1 MMVVSKW
8 RWLLTV
14 LALTL
19 FMPSLAT
26 AQSAIGGIAR
36 DSSGGVLPGVNVEA
50 ASPAL
55 IEKVRSAV
63 TDANGVY
70 RIENLFPGV
79 YTVTFSLSGFNTI
92 KREALE
98 LPSNFTATVNAD
110 MTVGALEET
119 VVVTGASP
127 VVDTT
132 STARAQVINRELLDV
147 LPTGKTAQLAAALV
161 PGVFMAN
168 PDVAGAQAVNQNN
181 TTAHGYVGSQT
192 TVLLDGIQLQG
203 MCGDGSTQ
211 SYSNVQNY
219 EEITVQTSGA
229 GADVAAG
236 GVRQQLISRRGG
248 NVFSGS
254 GNLVYADGGWQPSAL
269 TPELTARGLRQ
280 GNKIENLSTYETGL
294 GGKIIKDRLWWF
306 GAARNQT
313 FNSLVADTFYPDG
326 RQGYT
331 NEYTRNVSLRLTS
344 QITPKSQITAFY
356 DRVIKYLSH
365 DGLQAGRDPVR
376 AVHVSIPSPNYAQ
389 WQIKWTTTVSSKLLV
404 DIGFN
409 HYQAHRVRRY
419 QPGVK
424 QVYGSPEWFAS
435 ASRQDT
441 SLGTLTMAPADGE
454 TLQAPTRRFL
464 VGAVSYVTGSHNT
477 KFGVQFSEGL
487 RKLATEPLNAGLVQ
501 VYQNG
506 VPVSAT
512 LSNTPVRY
520 SNSVNADLGFYG
532 QDTWAYKRLSLSYG
546 LRWEYFNAQI
556 DEESSTPGRWIG
568 ARSYPGEVLPTWGG
582 AGGFTPRLGVVYNLF
597 GNGKTALKFGI
608 NKYNRQ
614 LVDDLTNRYNPIRPQ
629 TASVTWRD
637 LDGDDIADGFL
648 GCTYLTPG
656 CELNLAQLP
665 ASFGQ
670 VTPGCSVIATT
681 GSIPCGT
688 GQVDPDIQRGY
699 SIQYNI
705 GVQHELVPRVSV
717 NAYWFYSRFYDL
729 ARTDNI
735 LQSFNDY
742 TPIDIASPLD
752 GSVVRMY
759 NVSAAARTRLLNLEH
774 TATND
779 TRSNKAF
786 ETGFSARLGRGV
798 TLFGGMATEH
808 TLQRTCDAADD
819 PNRLLYCDDYADA
832 GSVPWLTQ
840 FKLSGAIS
848 LPFKI
853 QTGIGFQTYKRFL
866 STATPPIGTQWSIT
880 PTTRYA
886 ADCKGPCTPGA
897 LVNPGMT
904 TSTMNV
910 PLVKPGT
917 ELSDRINML
926 DLNIGRWMQIG
937 KVRIQPELAI
947 FNALNNLAV
956 FGVRS
961 QNYLTSSYMQPST
974 LLQPRITRIGVQV
987 KW

>member
-1 MMVVSKW
+1 MSTSCRKRLLMIVAVV
-8 RWLLTV
+8 V
-14 LALTL
+14 LVPSAAL
-19 FMPSLAT
+19 
-26 AQSAIGGIAR
+26 AQSAISGVVR
-36 DSSGGVLPGVNVEA
+36 DTSGAVLPGVNVEA

-63 TDANGVY
+63 TDTNGVY

-79 YTVTFSLSGFNTI
+79 YTVTFGLSGFSTV
-92 KREALE
+92 KRESLE
-98 LPSNFTATVNAD
+98 LPSNFTATVNAELS
-110 MTVGALEET
+110 VGALEET
-119 VVVTGASP
+119 VIVTGASP

-132 STARAQVINRELLDV
+132 STARSQVINRELLDV

-248 NVFSGS
+248 NNFSGS
-254 GNLVYADGGWQPSAL
+254 GSLVYADGGWQPSAL
-269 TPELTARGLRQ
+269 TPELTARGLQQ
-280 GNKIENLSTYETGL
+280 GNKIDNLSTYETGM
-294 GGKIIKDRLWWF
+294 GGKIIRDKLWWF

-326 RQGYT
+326 TQGFT
-331 NEYTRNVSLRLTS
+331 HEYTRNLSMRLTS
-344 QITPKSQITAFY
+344 QITPKTQVTAFY

-365 DGLQAGRDPVR
+365 DGLQAGRDPVT
-376 AVHVSIPSPNYAQ
+376 AVHESIPSPNYAQ
-389 WQIKWTTTVSSKLLV
+389 WQIKWTTTVSNRLLV
-404 DIGFN
+404 DVGFN

-424 QVYGSPEWFAS
+424 KEYGSAEWFAS
-435 ASRQDT
+435 ASHQDT
-441 SLGTLTMAPADGE
+441 SRGTLNVAPMDGE

-464 VGAVSYVTGSHNT
+464 VGAVSYVTGTHNM
-477 KFGVQFSEGL
+477 KFGAQYSQGL
-487 RKLATEPLNAGLVQ
+487 RKLATEPYNAGLVQ
-501 VYQNG
+501 VYQNSS
-506 VPVSAT
+506 PVSVT
-512 LSNTPVRY
+512 LTNTPVRY

-532 QDTWAYKRLSLSYG
+532 QDSWTWRRLSFNYG

-568 ARSYPGEVLPTWGG
+568 ARFYRGEVLPTWGG
-582 AGGFTPRLGVVYNLF
+582 VGGFAPRLGVVYDLF
-597 GNGKTALKFGI
+597 GNGKTAVKFGV

-629 TASVTWRD
+629 TASVSWRD
-637 LDGDDIADGFL
+637 LDNDDIADGAL
-648 GCTYLTPG
+648 GCTYLSPG
-656 CELNLAQLP
+656 CEINLGQLP

-670 VTPGCSVIATT
+670 VPDGCSVIATA
-681 GSIPCGT
+681 GSIPCGS
-688 GQVDPDIQRGY
+688 GQVDPAIERGY
-699 SIQYNI
+699 SLQYNV

-729 ARTDNI
+729 ARTDNV
-735 LQSFNDY
+735 LNTFADY
-742 TPIDIASPLD
+742 TPVDIASPLD

-759 NVSAAARTRLLNLEH
+759 NVSATARTRLQNLEH
-774 TATND
+774 TAIND

-786 ETGFSARLGRGV
+786 ETGFSARLAHGI

-808 TLQRTCDAADD
+808 TLQRACDSTDD
-819 PNRLLYCDDYADA
+819 PNRLLYCDDYA
-832 GSVPWLTQ
+832 GGVPWLTQ
-840 FKLSGAIS
+840 FKLSGVIPLPYKIS
-848 LPFKI
+848 
-853 QTGIGFQTYKRFL
+853 TGVGYQTYKRFL
-866 STATPPIGTQWSIT
+866 STATPPIGTQWQIT
-880 PTTRYA
+880 QTTRYP

-897 LVNPGMT
+897 IVNPGMT
-904 TSTMNV
+904 VSTMNV

-926 DLNIGRWMQIG
+926 DINIGRWFQIG
-937 KVRIQPELAI
+937 KLRLQPEVAI

-956 FGVRS
+956 YGVRS

-974 LLQPRITRIGVQV
+974 LLQPRITRVGLQM

>member
-1 MMVVSKW
+1 
-8 RWLLTV
+8 
-14 LALTL
+14 
-19 FMPSLAT
+19 MPSIAR
-26 AQSAIGGIAR
+26 AQSAIGGVIKDTTGA
-36 DSSGGVLPGVNVEA
+36 VMPGVTVEA

-63 TDANGVY
+63 TDAAGVY
-70 RIENLFPGV
+70 RIENLFPGTYEV
-79 YTVTFSLSGFNTI
+79 SFTLAGFSTV
-92 KREALE
+92 KREGLE
-98 LPSNFTATVNAD
+98 LPSNFTAIVNAE
-110 MTVGALEET
+110 MRVGALEET

-192 TVLLDGIQLQG
+192 TVLLDGVQLQG

-219 EEITVQTSGA
+219 EEITIQTSGA

-248 NVFSGS
+248 NTFAGS
-254 GNLVYADGGWQPSAL
+254 SSIVYADGSWQPSSL
-269 TPELTARGLRQ
+269 TPDLVARGLRQ
-280 GNKIENLSTYETGL
+280 GNKIDNLATYEMGT
-294 GGKIIKDRLWWF
+294 GGKIIKDKLWWF
-306 GAARNQT
+306 GAARNQV
-313 FNSLVADTFYPDG
+313 FNSLVADTSYPDG
-326 RQGYT
+326 RQGFT
-331 NEYTRNVSLRLTS
+331 NEYTRNFSLRLTA
-344 QITPKSQITAFY
+344 QVTPRTQVTAFY

-365 DGLQAGRDPVR
+365 DGLQAGRDPVS

-389 WQIKWTTTVSSKLLV
+389 WQIKWTTTVSNRLLV
-404 DIGFN
+404 DLGFN

-424 QVYGSPEWFAS
+424 KPYGSPEWLAS

-441 SLGTLTMAPADGE
+441 SLSTLTVAPADGE

-464 VGAVSYVTGSHNT
+464 VGAVSYVTGSHNM
-477 KFGVQFSEGL
+477 KFGTQYSQGL
-487 RKLATEPLNAGLVQ
+487 RKLATEPFNAGLVQ

-506 VPVSAT
+506 APVSVT

-532 QDTWAYKRLSLSYG
+532 QDTWTWKRLAINLG

-556 DEESSTPGRWIG
+556 DEEKSGAGRWIG
-568 ARSYPGEVLPTWGG
+568 ERNFPGETLPTWGG
-582 AGGFTPRLGVVYNLF
+582 AGGFTPRTGFVYDLF
-597 GNGKTALKFGI
+597 GSGKTALKFGV

-629 TASVTWRD
+629 TSSVTWRD

-656 CELNLAQLP
+656 CEINLAQLP
-665 ASFGQ
+665 SSFG
-670 VTPGCSVIATT
+670 VVLPGCSVIATS

-688 GQVDPDIQRGY
+688 GQVDPNIKRGY
-699 SIQYNI
+699 SIQYNV
-705 GVQHELVPRVSV
+705 GVQHELFPRISV
-717 NAYWFYSRFYDL
+717 NAYWFYSKFYDL

-735 LQSFNDY
+735 LQSFSDY
-742 TPIDIASPLD
+742 TQVQIASPLD
-752 GSVVRMY
+752 GSVITMY
-759 NVSAAARTRLLNLEH
+759 NVSTAARTRLQNLEH
-774 TATND
+774 TAPND

-786 ETGFSARLGRGV
+786 ETGFSARLTRGI
-798 TLFGGMATEH
+798 TLFGGMATER
-808 TLQRTCDAADD
+808 TLSNSCDATDD
-819 PNRLLYCDDYADA
+819 PNRLLYCDDFADD
-832 GSVPWLTQ
+832 VTPWLTQ
-840 FKLSGAIS
+840 FKLSGAVL

-853 QTGIGFQTYKRFL
+853 QTGLGFQTYKRFL
-866 STATPPIGTQWSIT
+866 TTSTQWQIT

-886 ADCKGPCTPGA
+886 ANCKGPCTPGA
-897 LVNPGMT
+897 VVNPGMT
-904 TSTMNV
+904 GSTMNV

-917 ELSDRINML
+917 ELSDRITML
-926 DLNIGRWMQIG
+926 DLNIGRWINFG
-937 KVRIQPELAI
+937 KVRIQPEVAI
-947 FNALNNLAV
+947 FNALNSHAV
-956 FGVRS
+956 YGVRS
-961 QNYLTSSYMQPST
+961 SNFLTSSYLQPST
-974 LLQPRITRIGVQV
+974 LLQPRITRVGMDI

>member
-1 MMVVSKW
+1 MTKATLRSLMA
-8 RWLLTV
+8 V
-14 LALTL
+14 LALVTL
-19 FMPSLAT
+19 TPSLAH
-26 AQSAIGGIAR
+26 AQSAIGGSVKDAT
-36 DSSGGVLPGVNVEA
+36 GALLPGVTVEA
-50 ASPAL
+50 SSPAL
-55 IEKVRSAV
+55 IEKVRTAITDSA
-63 TDANGVY
+63 GVY
-70 RIENLFPGV
+70 RIENLFPGT
-79 YTVTFSLSGFNTI
+79 YTVTFALTGFTSV
-92 KREALE
+92 KREGLE
-98 LPSNFTATVNAD
+98 LPSNFSATVNAD
-110 MTVGALEET
+110 LKIGALEET

-132 STARAQVINRELLDV
+132 STARAQVITRDLLDQ

-161 PGVFMAN
+161 PGVFMGT

-248 NVFSGS
+248 NTFSGS
-254 GNLVYADGGWQPSAL
+254 GSAVYANGNWQPSAL
-269 TPELTARGLRQ
+269 TPELIARGLRQ
-280 GNKIENLSTYETGL
+280 GNKIEDLSTYETGM
-294 GGKIIKDRLWWF
+294 GGKVLQDRLWWF

-326 RQGYT
+326 TQGYT
-331 NEYTRNVSLRLTS
+331 NEYTRNASLRMTG
-344 QITPKSQITAFY
+344 QITKKTQFTAFY
-356 DRVIKYLSH
+356 DRVWKYLSH
-365 DGLQAGRDPVR
+365 DGLQAGRDPVN

-389 WQIKWTTTVSSKLLV
+389 WQIKLTNTLTSKLLL

-424 QVYGSPEWFAS
+424 QEYGSPEWFGS
-435 ASRQDT
+435 ASHQDT
-441 SLGTLTMAPADGE
+441 SLGTLEVAPADGE

-464 VGAVSYVTGSHNT
+464 VGAVSYVTGSHNM
-477 KFGVQFSEGL
+477 KFGAQFSQGI
-487 RKLATEPLNAGLVQ
+487 RKLATEPLNAALVQ
-501 VYQNG
+501 VYQAG
-506 VPVSAT
+506 VPVSVT

-520 SNSVNADLGFYG
+520 ANSVRADLGFYG
-532 QDTWAYKRLSLSYG
+532 QDTYTMHRLTLNYG
-546 LRWEYFNAQI
+546 MRWEYFNAFI
-556 DEESSTPGRWIG
+556 NEEASTPGRWIG
-568 ARSYPGEVLPTWGG
+568 ARSYPGETLPTWGG
-582 AGGFTPRLGVVYNLF
+582 VGGFTPRFGAVYDTF
-597 GNGKTALKFGI
+597 GNGKTALKFGV

-637 LDGDDIADGFL
+637 LDGDDVADGFL

-656 CELNLAQLP
+656 CEINLGQL
-665 ASFGQ
+665 ASSFG
-670 VTPGCSVIATT
+670 VVPTGCSVIATA

-688 GQVDPDIQRGY
+688 GQIDPEIQRGY
-699 SIQYNI
+699 SLQYNV
-705 GVQHELVPRVSV
+705 GVQHELLPRISV

-729 ARTDNI
+729 ARTDNV

-742 TPIDIASPLD
+742 TPVSIVSPLD
-752 GSVVRMY
+752 GSIVTMY
-759 NVSAAARTRLLNLEH
+759 NVSAAARTRVQNLEH
-774 TATND
+774 TAVND

-786 ETGFSARLGRGV
+786 ETGFSARLPGGINV
-798 TLFGGMATEH
+798 FGGLATEH
-808 TLQRTCDAADD
+808 TLQRGCDSTDD
-819 PNRLLYCDDYADA
+819 PNRLLYCDDYTDA
-832 GSVPWLTQ
+832 GVVPWLTQ
-840 FKLSGAIS
+840 LKLSGTIP
-848 LPFKI
+848 LKYNI
-853 QTGIGFQTYKRFL
+853 QVGVGYQTYKRFL

-886 ADCKGPCTPGA
+886 ANCLGPCTPGA

-904 TSTMNV
+904 VSTMNV
-910 PLVKPGT
+910 PLVKPGV

-926 DLNIGRWMQIG
+926 DLNIGRWFTVRH
-937 KVRIQPELAI
+937 VRIQPEVAI

-956 FGVRS
+956 YGVRS

-974 LLQPRITRIGVQV
+974 LLQPRITRIGMQV